1 MEYKDRSLSFLPP
14 LPSLENRQVCLPGCS
29 FYRHHHFR
37 RRVVYQ
43 ARPSLPLVIIITCIN
58 TIIYVHV
65 VQESG
70 WCMQVVLMHAI
81 ISTHRRKSL

>member
-29 FYRHHHFR
+29 LYRHHHFR
-37 RRVVYQ
+37 RHVVYQ
-43 ARPSLPLVIIITCIN
+43 ARPSLPPVIIITCIN
-58 TIIYVHV
+58 TIYICACGAG
-65 VQESG
+65 E
-70 WCMQVVLMHAI
+70 WLQVVLMHAI